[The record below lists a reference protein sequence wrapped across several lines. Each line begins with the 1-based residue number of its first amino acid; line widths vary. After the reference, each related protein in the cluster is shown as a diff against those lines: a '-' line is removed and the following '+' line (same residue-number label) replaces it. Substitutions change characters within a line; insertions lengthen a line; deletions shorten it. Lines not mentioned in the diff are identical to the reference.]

1 MFRLASLQLADA
13 PDALARAARARMKMG
28 ADVTRMM
35 DRFFL
40 FQVCG
45 VEKNDFERG
54 MSRETKKATYIASL
68 AKCP

>member
-1 MFRLASLQLADA
+1 
-13 PDALARAARARMKMG
+13 MKMG
-28 ADVTRMM
+28 VDVTRMM

-68 AKCP
+68 TKCP